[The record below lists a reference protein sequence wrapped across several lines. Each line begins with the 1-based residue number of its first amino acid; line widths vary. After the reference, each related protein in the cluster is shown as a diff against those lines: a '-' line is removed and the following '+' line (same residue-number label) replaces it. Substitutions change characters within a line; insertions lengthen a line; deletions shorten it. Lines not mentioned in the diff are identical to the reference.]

1 MALVSFVS
9 PSFFHGG
16 ETGGIYPAAAR
27 VHAIYPIALL
37 PESNT
42 QKPMPLSWLV
52 LTGVCA
58 GCVLW
63 MKFSLLGFWFGFMAV
78 VAFALL
84 FTQGLGRAVIS
95 CLVFLGGMAATAL
108 PWLVYFGAHGA
119 LKDLIEVYF
128 YNNIFGYSTPMTM
141 AERMQ
146 SIWQVIVRMS
156 ERSPWLFR
164 HGGSRDCRKC
174 LVFSVKLHKNWVEAS
189 GAAVMRG
196 VPNARPVLGRPV
208 VYLLF
213 LYLCRVYLPCR

>member
-1 MALVSFVS
+1 
-9 PSFFHGG
+9 
-16 ETGGIYPAAAR
+16 
-27 VHAIYPIALL
+27 
-37 PESNT
+37 
-42 QKPMPLSWLV
+42 MPLSWLV

-156 ERSPWLFR
+156 ERSPWLF
-164 HGGSRDCRKC
+164 GTAVVGIAGM
-174 LVFSVKLHKNWVEAS
+174 LVFRKLHKIGLERW
-189 GAAVMRG
+189 GRCY
-196 VPNARPVLGRPV
+196 AR
-208 VYLLF
+208 
-213 LYLCRVYLPCR
+213 CS